1 MAMLFLKTTSHNFMD
16 NNLTVS
22 AYLIDKNTIK
32 ETDFSNPI
40 AVRKEMVQNPE
51 ESLWIHGDEPEDIFL
66 LQGVFGLHPLSVEAI
81 THQNQPSK
89 IEEYDEYLFTIID
102 GVRYEEK
109 EIEQLQTNNKIEHD
123 KYDLNLIEDDL
134 YIFFEQRWIITVNFH
149 NQKFREN
156 IRKRIKN
163 LLQQQIMRSSESKQQ
178 PPSDKNKRKDQ
189 IIHQMCEII
198 YRLAIEESI
207 ASYYP
212 VMDKTN
218 KQLEQIEESI
228 LNITASKTQ
237 LSNIISLRRKISFLE
252 GTLGMVSRAFD
263 EIINSGSFE
272 QTKLSRDSRR
282 QIRSLDDKVTYLRR
296 DTENM
301 HQRVIS
307 LREAYNSSLTA
318 NLNETIRTLTVI
330 ATIVLP
336 LTLVSG
342 IYGMNFDIMPELRS
356 PYGYYYALGLMAAVG
371 GGMIGYFKWKKW
383 I

>member
-1 MAMLFLKTTSHNFMD
+1 
-16 NNLTVS
+16 LTIS
-22 AYLIDKNTIK
+22 AYVLDKHSIK
-32 ETDFSNPI
+32 QTDFSNPI
-40 AVRKEMVQNPE
+40 AIREEMVQNPE
-51 ESLWIHGDEPEDIFL
+51 ESLWIHGDEPEDVFP
-66 LQGVFGLHPLSVEAI
+66 LQTIFGLHPLSVEAV

-102 GVRYEEK
+102 GVRYDEK
-109 EIEQLQTNNKIEHD
+109 EQEQQQTANNKIEDD
-123 KYDLNLIEDDL
+123 KYNLNLRLIEDDL
-134 YIFFEQRWIITVNFH
+134 YIFFERRWIITINFH
-149 NQKFREN
+149 NQKFQEN
-156 IRKRIKN
+156 VRRRTKN
-163 LLQQQIMRSSESKQQ
+163 LQQQVMKTLESKLQ
-178 PPSDKNKRKDQ
+178 PPGNKNDRKSQ
-189 IIHQMCEII
+189 MTPQMCEVI

-212 VMDKTN
+212 IVDKTN

-228 LNITASKTQ
+228 LNASISKTQ

-263 EIINSGSFE
+263 DIIRSGGGILE

-282 QIRSLDDKVTYLRR
+282 QIRSLNDKVTYLRR
-296 DTENM
+296 DIENM
-301 HQRVIS
+301 HQRVIG

-336 LTLVSG
+336 LTLISG
-342 IYGMNFDIMPELRS
+342 IYGMNFDVMPELRS
-356 PYGYYYALGLMAAVG
+356 PYGYYFALSLMAAVG
-371 GGMIGYFKWKKW
+371 GGMIGYFKRKRW

>member
-1 MAMLFLKTTSHNFMD
+1 
-16 NNLTVS
+16 LTIF
-22 AYLIDKNTIK
+22 AYLVDKN
-32 ETDFSNPI
+32 EVRQTDFSNPLVI
-40 AVRKEMVQNPE
+40 RKEMVQNTE
-51 ESLWIHGDEPEDIFL
+51 ESLWIHGDKPEDIFQ
-66 LQGVFGLHPLSVEAI
+66 LQGVFGLHPLSVEAV

-102 GVRYEEK
+102 GVSYDEIRIDEK
-109 EIEQLQTNNKIEHD
+109 QTKD
-123 KYDLNLIEDDL
+123 KTEDVRYDLNLIEDDL
-134 YIFFEQRWIITVNFH
+134 YIFFEKRWIITINFH
-149 NQKFREN
+149 NQKFQEN
-156 IRKRIKN
+156 IRRKIKT
-163 LLQQQIMRSSESKQQ
+163 LQQHILKFSDSKQQ
-178 PPSDKNKRKDQ
+178 LSSDDDKRKREITHQ
-189 IIHQMCEII
+189 ICEII

-212 VMDKTN
+212 VVDKTN
-218 KQLEQIEESI
+218 KQLDLIEESI
-228 LNITASKTQ
+228 LNVASSKTQ
-237 LSNIISLRRKISFLE
+237 LSNITSLRRKISFLE

-263 EIINSGSFE
+263 EIITTGSFE

-282 QIRSLDDKVTYLRR
+282 QIRSLNDKVTYLRR
-296 DTENM
+296 EVENM

-307 LREAYNSSLTA
+307 LRESYNSSLTA

-336 LTLVSG
+336 LTLISG

-371 GGMIGYFKWKKW
+371 GGMIGYFRRKKW